1 MEKKKAYN
9 FRFPAGSTHLMVGP
23 SGSGKTQRVLD
34 ILRCKG
40 DIIEGGGK
48 IRNVVYF
55 YNTWQ
60 KSYSD
65 FKSKDIVTDWDQR
78 MPTIQLFKEKVQPFK
93 DEGGS
98 IVVIDDRMLQI
109 SRELVEIVCVASRH
123 CNTTTFILFQ
133 SLFPIE
139 KEGRQISLNVKF
151 VHLHSNPREGKQF
164 DTLARQ
170 ILPNSH
176 RWLSKAYERV
186 TSTPYSC
193 FLIDFTQDRE
203 AGLRFRSNYL
213 PHEFPM
219 CVYYKE
225 GEPPVV
231 EDDAHI

>member
-1 MEKKKAYN
+1 METKKSYN

-23 SGSGKTQRVLD
+23 SGSGKTQRVLE
-34 ILRCKG
+34 ILKLKSE
-40 DIIEGGGK
+40 IIEGGHN

-60 KSYSD
+60 QSYSD
-65 FKSKDIVTDWDQR
+65 FKKENIVTDWDQR
-78 MPTIQLFKEKVQPFK
+78 TPSIQLFKEKVLPYK

-98 IVVIDDRMLQI
+98 IVVIDDRMIQI
-109 SRELVEIVCVASRH
+109 NRELVEIVCVASRH

-151 VHLHSNPREGKQF
+151 VHLHANPREGKQF

-176 RWLSKAYERV
+176 KWLSKAYEKV
-186 TSTPYSC
+186 TGEPYSC

-203 AGLRFRSNYL
+203 PALRFRSHYL
-213 PHEFPM
+213 PYEFPM
-219 CVYYKE
+219 CVYYRD
-225 GEPPVV
+225 GEPPMT
-231 EDDAHI
+231 EQDAHV